1 MAWTF
6 LPNTA
11 QFFRFKNWCK
21 ITSPKKCSVTQ
32 NTVFSMSKKVWSN
45 PKLIFFVFHQ
55 FQPKYRAFSAH
66 CEIFAKCCGQL
77 YCSCPRPDNRH
88 NCGCDE
94 CPDSADYQWSRA
106 FFPTVLFDWASKIIH
121 AHNMGIPWYSLC
133 IDKWNLQANTLNPHN
148 GSITYLDCSNH
159 RRKWFLFT
167 PTAQ

>member
-1 MAWTF
+1 MMSLRRKTMIKWMLRMTTKLSTKLPWHKRQRIHMFRMSGTVRKGSKTTIYRHHF
-6 LPNTA
+6 LF
-11 QFFRFKNWCK
+11 Q
-21 ITSPKKCSVTQ
+21 CS
-32 NTVFSMSKKVWSN
+32 
-45 PKLIFFVFHQ
+45 L
-55 FQPKYRAFSAH
+55 
-66 CEIFAKCCGQL
+66 FAKCCGLL

-148 GSITYLDCSNH
+148 GSIAYLDCFNH